1 VVYNSGPVD
10 DMEWE
15 NFDQVRARLSAEW
28 GALPPTA
35 DVISA
40 SLRAKMARV
49 GAELRGEAAA

>member
-1 VVYNSGPVD
+1 
-10 DMEWE
+10 MEWE